1 MSAPPFEPLDS
12 LRPARRRLTVVLL
25 QQGFRRAEIEEMLT
39 DYARELADEGKEPT
53 P

>member
-1 MSAPPFEPLDS
+1 MTTPPFEALDS
-12 LRPARRRLTVVLL
+12 LRPARRRLTAALL
-25 QQGFRRAEIEEMLT
+25 QQGFQRAEIEEMLA